1 MDDKYDDLIK
11 LSKDIMQVSY
21 KEINGLR
28 EQVEGY
34 KKALDDSST
43 AAQELVSAIDEQ
55 LKERASR
62 IRLSIVV
69 GVIAIIAGVLALW
82 GSSSIK
88 AGFFQMLLIATGG
101 ALITFCLVELILDKI
116 IEIPSREAGR
126 QRKLVDIYK
135 SQSKE
140 MANINKDLLKRTN
153 EYDAE
158 IDKLLPELKKIA
170 FPNQL

>member
-1 MDDKYDDLIK
+1 
-11 LSKDIMQVSY
+11 
-21 KEINGLR
+21 
-28 EQVEGY
+28 
-34 KKALDDSST
+34 
-43 AAQELVSAIDEQ
+43 
-55 LKERASR
+55 
-62 IRLSIVV
+62 VV